1 METFL
6 MPKVSSVFS
15 GKISVNGG
23 KMSVKLLEVPVES
36 VCKGCNRPEKG
47 KRIPPS
53 PEGDRR
59 RFR

>member
-6 MPKVSSVFS
+6 MPKVSSVFP

-23 KMSVKLLEVPVES
+23 KMSVKLLEAPVES
-36 VCKGCNRPEKG
+36 VCNGCNRPDNR